1 MMMASR
7 MMTLLGPVLV
17 LAMMANQ
24 AWAFTTVGPRSSFS
38 PAILSSTTND
48 DDSASAASSDA
59 SLFKGTVKWFDT
71 KKGFGFLTRE
81 DGEDFFV
88 HQSSVQADGF
98 RDLEDGTAVE
108 FKVETNTDNGR
119 TSAVNVTGPDGK
131 AIPRGY
137 AYKKRDE

>member
-7 MMTLLGPVLV
+7 MMTLLGLVLV

-24 AWAFTTVGPRSSFS
+24 AWGFTTVGPHSSYS

-48 DDSASAASSDA
+48 DSASAASSEA

-81 DGEDFFV
+81 DDEDFFV

-98 RDLEDGTAVE
+98 RDLEDGAAVE
-108 FKVETNTDNGR
+108 FKLETNADNGR

-131 AIPRGY
+131 PIQRGY
-137 AYKKRDE
+137 AYKKRVE

>member
-1 MMMASR
+1 MASR
-7 MMTLLGPVLV
+7 IMTLLRLILV

-24 AWAFTTVGPRSSFS
+24 VWGFTINGPHSSIG
-38 PAILSSTTND
+38 PVILSSTTND
-48 DDSASAASSDA
+48 DDSASAASSKA

-88 HQSSVQADGF
+88 HQTSVQADGF
-98 RDLEDGTAVE
+98 RDLEDGAAVE
-108 FKVETNTDNGR
+108 FKLETNADNGR

-131 AIPRGY
+131 PIKRGY
-137 AYKKRDE
+137 AFKKRDE